1 MKRIVAAILSLL
13 CGAGAWGMDPVEIVR
28 RLEANQVQKTAQ
40 FEGSFTITDSF
51 GTRTKTFKAWS
62 SGKDKMLVEFTNPEE
77 AGQKILRVSDS
88 IFLYFPEAEEVIHL
102 QGSALKDSVMGSDFS
117 YEDLTGEKGLLDLY
131 TVKGE
136 GTEAVD
142 GRECHV
148 LTLTAKKKD
157 IAYPL
162 QRLWVDAELFVSR
175 KSTSYSLSGKPIKEM
190 LVKEVAAVSGRNI
203 PVRTELRDLMKKG
216 SLTVFT
222 MTAVRFDLPLSPK
235 LFSWDELSW

>member
-1 MKRIVAAILSLL
+1 
-13 CGAGAWGMDPVEIVR
+13 MDPREIVQ
-28 RLEANQVQKTAQ
+28 RLEENQVQKTAQ

-77 AGQKILRVSDS
+77 AGQKILRISDD
-88 IFLYFPEAEEVIHL
+88 IYLYFPEAEEVIHL

-131 TVKGE
+131 TVEAE
-136 GTEAVD
+136 GNETVD
-142 GRECHV
+142 GRECYV
-148 LTLTAKKKD
+148 LKLTGKKKD
-157 IAYPL
+157 IAYPV

-175 KSTSYSLSGKPIKEM
+175 KSTSFSLSGKPIKEM
-190 LVKEVAAVSGRNI
+190 VVKDVRAVAGRNI

-222 MTAVRFDLPLSPK
+222 MAGVKLDLPLSPK
-235 LFSWDELSW
+235 LFSRDELSW